1 MTINDEYEIE
11 VEFEQTSTEVDAEF
25 EEGQN
30 PEVDAEFGHFQHI
43 GVPGDPGASA
53 YEIALEH
60 GFEGS
65 EEEWLASLKGEKGDQ
80 GVQGIRGEKGEKG
93 EQGDVGPAGPQ
104 GPQGV
109 PGEKGEKGEP
119 GAPGPQGEK
128 GETGPIGP
136 QGPAGADGA
145 PGKEGK
151 SAYEY
156 AKEGG
161 FTGTEAEFAEVL
173 GNGYDYV
180 FAGTYHRE
188 EVDPELD
195 PEKNLIP
202 VRFGEGYKWSD
213 LQAALAENRNV
224 RCVLFNGSG
233 KYPLY
238 LDLAGKPSTS
248 VVCFMVWPY
257 ATGVPKGRAYWLLVK
272 QSDTGGLSSNGLD
285 KVDLDIDQEM
295 AAFIQ
300 ENKDSLK
307 GADGHTPEK
316 GVDYYTAA
324 DKQEMVDAVIA
335 ALPIYNGEVEE
346 V

>member
-1 MTINDEYEIE
+1 MVARGTIGGNEKLSGSVSAKSKLGGSVSGNNSLKGGAKSQNIFY
-11 VEFEQTSTEVDAEF
+11 TDAY
-25 EEGQN
+25 N
-30 PEVDAEFGHFQHI
+30 
-43 GVPGDPGASA
+43 
-53 YEIALEH
+53 IALAN
-60 GFEGS
+60 GFEGTI
-65 EEEWLASLKGEKGDQ
+65 EEWLASLKGEKGDP
-80 GVQGIRGEKGEKG
+80 GYTPIKGIDYFDGAKGDPGYTPVKGIDYFDGEKGDPGKTPVKG
-93 EQGDVGPAGPQ
+93 IDYFD
-104 GPQGV
+104 
-109 PGEKGEKGEP
+109 GEKGDPGYTPIKG
-119 GAPGPQGEK
+119 
-128 GETGPIGP
+128 IDYF
-136 QGPAGADGA
+136 DGA
-145 PGKEGK
+145 PGNPGK

-180 FAGTYHRE
+180 FTGSYHPE
-188 EVDPELD
+188 EIDPELD

-233 KYPLY
+233 KFPIY

-248 VVCFMVWPY
+248 AVCFMVWPY
-257 ATGVPKGRAYWLLVK
+257 ATFIPKGRAYWLLVK

-295 AAFIQ
+295 AAFLQ
-300 ENKDSLK
+300 ENKDSL
-307 GADGHTPEK
+307 
-316 GVDYYTAA
+316 
-324 DKQEMVDAVIA
+324 KQEMVDAVIA